1 MAFDPIQFAY
11 TPPPTVEPPSA
22 GTAAAAAAS
31 PVGTPAGAPSVSNAQ
46 LLIDRLAGMIATSQY
61 LQSLILSQTGSV
73 AVALD
78 PSVNPE
84 LAAAAG
90 RIWGQP
96 LPSAITAAMLGR
108 VLDAEFTVMQR
119 EMQTPSNSTTEVNP
133 IQAADYALVGKTT
146 ESQLIA
152 TGDYTSQ
159 LPTLLRGLKGD
170 EVVFSSWQHSLQFY
184 PAATGPTTLSLLQT
198 LQQTFASPTDIS
210 PPLNAYLNDSLNR
223 FAGVYGRTFN
233 LLTQVGHVEQDL
245 NSVVNHFF
253 TQPLIILKQVVGL
266 LTALRG
272 LQHLPS
278 LDTLCGDLTN
288 FVFVRLL
295 AEVTPMMFRLDKVAQ
310 TIVMPFEQ
318 SLTSTMQMV
327 NLTRSVSMAA
337 EQEGSQIGGIL
348 KGSLK
353 GSSAMNPCSNGN
365 SPTPNGSLFPQPM
378 AGVNQS
384 GQKFNQ
390 DLADI
395 SKGLQ
400 SLSTHLGWSLN
411 KLHSKENEVML
422 SVRKLMERRMGNKSD
437 QVEILC
443 SLRAVTSLM
452 AMASAFI
459 NSNRA
464 GSFVPASPLDQTTS
478 VLNGILSTFSKTTG
492 NSVSLVNSQVVVA
505 QPTIIPPPNAAVIN
519 TLALG
524 GIQIST
530 PSSLS
535 SAMGVKL

>member
-184 PAATGPTTLSLLQT
+184 PAATGPTTMVCFFT
-198 LQQTFASPTDIS
+198 SP
-210 PPLNAYLNDSLNR
+210 L
-223 FAGVYGRTFN
+223 
-233 LLTQVGHVEQDL
+233 
-245 NSVVNHFF
+245 SVV
-253 TQPLIILKQVVGL
+253 P
-266 LTALRG
+266 
-272 LQHLPS
+272 
-278 LDTLCGDLTN
+278 
-288 FVFVRLL
+288 
-295 AEVTPMMFRLDKVAQ
+295 
-310 TIVMPFEQ
+310 
-318 SLTSTMQMV
+318 
-327 NLTRSVSMAA
+327 MAA
-337 EQEGSQIGGIL
+337 
-348 KGSLK
+348 
-353 GSSAMNPCSNGN
+353 GSS
-365 SPTPNGSLFPQPM
+365 
-378 AGVNQS
+378 
-384 GQKFNQ
+384 
-390 DLADI
+390 
-395 SKGLQ
+395 
-400 SLSTHLGWSLN
+400 
-411 KLHSKENEVML
+411 
-422 SVRKLMERRMGNKSD
+422 
-437 QVEILC
+437 VEI
-443 SLRAVTSLM
+443 
-452 AMASAFI
+452 
-459 NSNRA
+459 
-464 GSFVPASPLDQTTS
+464 
-478 VLNGILSTFSKTTG
+478 
-492 NSVSLVNSQVVVA
+492 
-505 QPTIIPPPNAAVIN
+505 
-519 TLALG
+519 
-524 GIQIST
+524 
-530 PSSLS
+530 
-535 SAMGVKL
+535 